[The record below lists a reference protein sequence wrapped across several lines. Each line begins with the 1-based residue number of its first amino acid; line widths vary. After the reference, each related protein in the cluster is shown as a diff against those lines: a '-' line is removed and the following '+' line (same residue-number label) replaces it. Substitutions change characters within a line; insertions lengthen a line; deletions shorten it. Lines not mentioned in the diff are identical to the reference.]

1 MYYPKFPLGIDAVG
15 ASLSDPITKRTA
27 ALRKHKK
34 AVQVQQRPYGAS
46 RFRTLL
52 MYYLKQVIE
61 CHGRPYEEWGYE
73 PDEPETSDIPEN
85 STPETESNSGNQA
98 EDLKDEW

>member
-1 MYYPKFPLGIDAVG
+1 
-15 ASLSDPITKRTA
+15 
-27 ALRKHKK
+27 
-34 AVQVQQRPYGAS
+34 
-46 RFRTLL
+46 